1 MLPGGGSSRW
11 IPVNARIA
19 GEHTHMERES
29 DRDTQRWRVIER
41 SRERT

>member
-19 GEHTHMERES
+19 GEHTHMERERE
-29 DRDTQRWRVIER
+29 RDTQRGRVTER
-41 SRERT
+41 IRERT